1 MSEPRILFAI
11 HQIGSG
17 ADGGIRSI
25 GEMIRAVPEIPKWVA
40 TNIES
45 SVTGSLREAAPVLIW
60 DMPEAGYNRA
70 KSRLGYRL
78 RQVRARIANNIR
90 AWRTVRQLGVTVLH
104 ANDHRAFW
112 NTVFGAQLAGAKVIL
127 NVRDTMME
135 GGNVRMWRSAL
146 RRCDRFLLLSKEMV
160 ASWKR
165 DLAPVSEAPDQ
176 AGKFAY
182 LYSIVDRSRFFPV
195 GAAMR
200 AELCRE
206 LGVDSSRPA
215 IVYVGRFEEK
225 KAQLALIREALPL
238 LAAENPDAVIYFVG
252 DYEPETHAYAAACA
266 KAVAELGLAG
276 QVRFT
281 GYSPRTADWY
291 RAATIVLL
299 ASRREGLARCMIE
312 SLACGASF
320 VSFDVC
326 SAREILE
333 GNDCGVV
340 VPRGDYVALA
350 NSCSTL
356 LGDTSRRDEFSARG
370 PAVAAA
376 LFDTATNAEGYRALL
391 ESVISTR

>member
-1 MSEPRILFAI
+1 VSEPRVLFAI

-45 SVTGSLREAAPVLIW
+45 PVTEGLREAAPVLIW

-70 KSRLGYRL
+70 RSRISYRLG
-78 RQVRARIANNIR
+78 QVRARIVNNVR
-90 AWRTVRQLGVTVLH
+90 AWRTVRKLGVTVLH

-127 NVRDTMME
+127 NVRDTMIE
-135 GGNVRMWRSAL
+135 GGNVRMWRAAL
-146 RRCDRFLLLSKEMV
+146 QRCDRFLLLSKEMV

-165 DLAPVSEAPDQ
+165 DLGPVSEMPGQ
-176 AGKFAY
+176 AAKLAY
-182 LYSIVDRSRFFPV
+182 LYSIVDRSRFSPV
-195 GAAMR
+195 GSEKR

-206 LGVDSSRPA
+206 LGIDPGRPA

-238 LAAENPDAVIYFVG
+238 LAAARPEAMVYFVG
-252 DYEPETHAYAAACA
+252 DYEPETHPYAAACA
-266 KAVAELGLAG
+266 AAVAELGLTG
-276 QVRFT
+276 QVRFM

-333 GNDCGVV
+333 GQDCGVV
-340 VPRGDYVALA
+340 VPRGDYAALA
-350 NSCSTL
+350 KACGDL
-356 LGDTSRRDEFSARG
+356 LGDSSRREHFSARG
-370 PAVAAA
+370 PAVATA
-376 LFDTATNAEGYRALL
+376 LFDSGTNAKGYRALL
-391 ESVISTR
+391 ESVINIL